1 VHVKFDFLF
10 FSMSRLADK
19 EAGQVPVAYIVCKPH
34 QSVTEKEVLDFV
46 AEQVLDFFQHP
57 LKTLDWL
64 HA

>member
-1 VHVKFDFLF
+1 
-10 FSMSRLADK
+10 MSRLADK

-57 LKTLDWL
+57 LKTLDRL